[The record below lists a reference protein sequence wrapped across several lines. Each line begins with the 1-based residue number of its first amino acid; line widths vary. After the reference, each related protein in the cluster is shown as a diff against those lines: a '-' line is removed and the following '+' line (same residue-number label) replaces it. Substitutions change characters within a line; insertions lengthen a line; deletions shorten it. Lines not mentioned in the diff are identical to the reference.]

1 MIWLASVLAVEWKS
15 SNVLG
20 SLGQA
25 PSVHSL
31 HGWSHANMKGASVQE
46 TAPHNPVLPASSFN
60 MLFLT
65 TQKEI
70 QTIVMKMW
78 CIVWCPL
85 LLQLL
90 IVNQWINHCHTVMQ
104 SMAVHFVFEE
114 KLSWHLPGEWE
125 QSDTF
130 WQGLFWLYSPESTVL
145 DLSVLWGRPAG
156 PIQSPFLP
164 FLSPLPSQKPSSDSA
179 SARTVDRHLQRLH
192 LQVSLVCTH
201 EWGCVMNTNVYH
213 V

>member
-1 MIWLASVLAVEWKS
+1 
-15 SNVLG
+15 
-20 SLGQA
+20 
-25 PSVHSL
+25 
-31 HGWSHANMKGASVQE
+31 MKGASVQE

-114 KLSWHLPGEWE
+114 KLSRHLPGEWE

-145 DLSVLWGRPAG
+145 DLSVLWGRPV
-156 PIQSPFLP
+156 QSNR
-164 FLSPLPSQKPSSDSA
+164 LSFPSYLLCPLRNPPP
-179 SARTVDRHLQRLH
+179 TLH
-192 LQVSLVCTH
+192 QPELWTGIFNDFICKWV
-201 EWGCVMNTNVYH
+201 WCVHMSGDV
-213 V
+213 